1 VGATTSADSAA
12 APHLVPGRFGRTL
25 STMMTLVDATSQV
38 VLPAVGAVFEEDEI
52 DAFEI
57 SHSDE
62 LEGSVRLSLTAKG
75 ETFVDY
81 VVQGHV
87 EDMSPEDWCERLRSN
102 LVDFVAESRFGW
114 GQNREA
120 R

>member
-1 VGATTSADSAA
+1 MS
-12 APHLVPGRFGRTL
+12 LVEAM
-25 STMMTLVDATSQV
+25 SEV
-38 VLPAVGAVFEEDEI
+38 VLPAVRAVFEEDEI
-52 DAFEI
+52 SSFEV

-62 LEGSVRLSLTAKG
+62 LDGSIRLSLMARG

-87 EDMSPEDWCERLRSN
+87 NGTSVEDWCDRLRSN
-102 LVDFVAESRFGW
+102 LADFVAESRFGW
-114 GQNREA
+114 GQNRGA

>member
-1 VGATTSADSAA
+1 VELERDA
-12 APHLVPGRFGRTL
+12 VGRTL
-25 STMMTLVDATSQV
+25 STMMSLVDATSQV
-38 VLPAVGAVFEEDEI
+38 VLPAVRAVFDEGEI

-62 LEGSVRLSLTAKG
+62 LEGSVRLSLIARG
-75 ETFVDY
+75 ETFLDY

-87 EDMSPEDWCERLRSN
+87 DDMSTEDWCERLRSN
-102 LVDFVAESRFGW
+102 LVDFVAESRFRW
-114 GQNREA
+114 GQNRDA

>member
-1 VGATTSADSAA
+1 
-12 APHLVPGRFGRTL
+12 
-25 STMMTLVDATSQV
+25 MMSLVDATSQV
-38 VLPAVGAVFEEDEI
+38 VLPAVGAVFEEGEI

-114 GQNREA
+114 GQNREV